1 MACIL
6 LKWPCTEKAI
16 QLIRGDFANRLYVI
30 RDKVFL
36 SIMSGQNGR
45 RENVIL
51 NVLIS
56 QFVLKKY
63 YLR

>member
-1 MACIL
+1 MA
-6 LKWPCTEKAI
+6 CTEKAI
-16 QLIRGDFANRLYVI
+16 QLIRGDFANRFYVI

-45 RENVIL
+45 RENVIF

-56 QFVLKKY
+56 QFVLKKV
-63 YLR
+63 LPKVMIQ